1 MLTSLTSFS
10 KSCKKMNAPNFWG
23 VHFFIILIFNVSN
36 VSNVSED
43 LPDELSFSLP
53 EPVVQ
58 P

>member
-1 MLTSLTSFS
+1 MPLIS
-10 KSCKKMNAPNFWG
+10 G
-23 VHFFIILIFNVSN
+23 VFIFFIILIFNVSN

-53 EPVVQ
+53 EPVIQ